1 MLDTSGC
8 TMPQGTLLEQAKFF
22 AGLSHEQLA
31 QIVGISRIEHH
42 AEGAP
47 VYKIGDAATS
57 FYLLIDGII
66 RFAISYGKRDAYAGE
81 ILRRGEVFG
90 WAAITPVANVRIAT
104 ASCIT
109 PCTLL
114 AIDGPRLR
122 FLMEQDHSLG
132 FRLMTQLN
140 IIISSTL
147 TSFAGG

>member
-1 MLDTSGC
+1 MSDTPLC
-8 TMPQGTLLEQAKFF
+8 NMPQSRLLEQAKFF
-22 AGLSHEQLA
+22 AGLSQKQRLQVVA
-31 QIVGISRIEHH
+31 ISRIEQH

-47 VYKIGDAATS
+47 IYKIGDAAAT
-57 FYLLIDGII
+57 FYLLIDGMI

-104 ASCIT
+104 ASCMT
-109 PCTLL
+109 PCALL
-114 AIDGPRLR
+114 AIDGLGLR
-122 FLMEQDHSLG
+122 RLMEQDHTLG

-140 IIISSTL
+140 IIITGTL